1 MSVPP
6 ILQVQ
11 SPRGSLVSSL
21 YQGESVV
28 LTGAT
33 GFVGLRTLKT
43 LLTHTDAD
51 NIILPIRVKGDLRD
65 EEAALNRFAHVL
77 SKYGEGLDLSI
88 EDPRLCFV
96 PMSSGEYLDGI
107 SHAPKSILGKCSTI
121 LHVAGS
127 TDWDIPIDEL
137 ISTNLEPTMD
147 FLEGSS
153 SSDILPNLKSF
164 VFSSTSFAED
174 KDNVSRYTPVPEGP
188 LAKVSD
194 SSSNYFSNYA
204 KVKAMTEHA
213 IESWVKTDCGND
225 SENNMRVAIVRPG
238 IVSPSMGLD
247 GVPVGW
253 HTDNKSLAAGI
264 KLGHSSSI
272 YGKIVKTFSGRKGVD
287 TGVIPVDHV
296 ANMLVL
302 TGGNSNLKGK
312 NGKPFYLN
320 ACSPSKQEAKWD
332 TLFERDG
339 MKVPEDEITYKNS
352 LKQALLRAETELGCS
367 KREVMVLQAI
377 SKAYDS
383 LARVTFHDW
392 AFDTNNQAMLF
403 EGLCPEYR
411 MMMPIAFSD
420 REEMKAW
427 VDEIMHKIG
436 GKKKVVNEQQRKKS
450 VLESGLPGISIRTLR
465 QLQNKCRGQVDRM
478 IGNRHN
484 NTEEE
489 MIFN

>member
-1 MSVPP
+1 M
-6 ILQVQ
+6 
-11 SPRGSLVSSL
+11 
-21 YQGESVV
+21 
-28 LTGAT
+28 
-33 GFVGLRTLKT
+33 
-43 LLTHTDAD
+43 HTDVD
-51 NIILPIRVKGDLRD
+51 NIILPIRVGDLGD
-65 EEAALNRFAHVL
+65 EEAALNRFARVL
-77 SKYGEGLDLSI
+77 SKDGEGLDLSI

-96 PMSSGEYLDGI
+96 PMSSGKYLDGI
-107 SHAPKSILGKCSTI
+107 SHAPRSILGKCSTI

-137 ISTNLEPTMD
+137 ISTNLKPTMD

-164 VFSSTSFAED
+164 VFSSTSFLAED
-174 KDNVSRYTPVPEGP
+174 KDNVSCDTPVPEGP
-188 LAKVSD
+188 LAKVSG
-194 SSSNYFSNYA
+194 SSCNYFSNYA

-213 IESWVKTDCGND
+213 IESWVNTDCDSDTGNGD
-225 SENNMRVAIVRPG
+225 KNSIRVAIVRPG

-264 KLGHSSSI
+264 KLSHSSSI

-302 TGGNSNLKGK
+302 TGGNSNLKGN

-332 TLFERDG
+332 TIFERDG
-339 MKVPEDEITYKNS
+339 TKVPEDVLTYKNS
-352 LKQALLRAETELGCS
+352 LKQALMRAETELGCS
-367 KREVMVLQAI
+367 KREVKVLQAI

-392 AFDTNNQAMLF
+392 AFETNNQAMLF
-403 EGLCPEYR
+403 EGLCPEYK
-411 MMMPIAFSD
+411 MMMPIAFAD

-436 GKKKVVNEQQRKKS
+436 GRKKVVNKQQPKKS
-450 VLESGLPGISIRTLR
+450 VLGQSGFPGISIRTRALKH
-465 QLQNKCRGQVDRM
+465 LQDKYRGQVQVDRM
-478 IGNRHN
+478 ILNPRN
-484 NTEEE
+484 K
-489 MIFN
+489 